1 VVEVIASLPNVADVE
16 TSHSVSLIADRRTV
30 LAGADAL
37 VTTAPTIIV
46 PVTAETVRVVPAI
59 DPVNEAVTGGVGS

>member
-16 TSHSVSLIADRRTV
+16 TSHSVPLIADRRTV

-37 VTTAPTIIV
+37 VTIV